1 MNETQTTVREH
12 SNGAASRNMTSN
24 NSVEKGPEGNN
35 RSNGPKPSTPQKATS
50 AGNGEST
57 GKSSKKRRKV
67 NHGVLPL
74 LQIASHS
81 GYLANSKQRV
91 STADVR

>member
-24 NSVEKGPEGNN
+24 SVEKGPEGNN
-35 RSNGPKPSTPQKATS
+35 RSNGPKPTTPQKATS

-74 LQIASHS
+74 LQIASPMGIS
-81 GYLANSKQRV
+81 G
-91 STADVR
+91 